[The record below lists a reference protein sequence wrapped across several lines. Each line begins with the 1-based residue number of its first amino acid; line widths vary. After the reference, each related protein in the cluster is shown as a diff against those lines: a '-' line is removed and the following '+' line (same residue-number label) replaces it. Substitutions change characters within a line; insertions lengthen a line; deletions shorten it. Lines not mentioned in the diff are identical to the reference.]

1 MDLMAINLAYG
12 IEKLLLIGGII
23 TVSLIVA
30 MYTTYAERKIAAWMQ
45 DRVGPNRAGPFG
57 LLAAM
62 GVDKFLR
69 VSQKTQDKLGL
80 LTAEQNALI
89 EKYVKQL

>member
-1 MDLMAINLAYG
+1 MDPLLFKAILVVAVFG
-12 IEKLLLIGGII
+12 I
-23 TVSLIVA
+23 TLIVA
-30 MYTTYAERKIAAWMQ
+30 LYSTFGERKIAAVMQ